1 VYCTIQNEYCYVCLI
16 ADDRSAKGH
25 DNFAGVWQNN
35 QTMLLETLKSEALRR
50 GLLKP
55 EEEIDIRRAFFLVR
69 DMPYTRAS
77 SRDSE
82 TIIHEWRGTCS
93 GKHYLLKKLFAELG
107 YKSRLIACTTVNH
120 IDPKSVSG
128 KLRKLLDQS
137 NGRFVD
143 VHNYLILELPDGEMI
158 VDATWPLATREMG
171 LVVNEDFVLGV
182 DHQIATNPI
191 KTWVVPE
198 EGDSQEFK
206 NMILKESFTPEELAH
221 RDEFIKTLGV
231 VTNSPWTK
239 ILIWLQ
245 KLVKGFSKS
254 KNE

>member
-1 VYCTIQNEYCYVCLI
+1 
-16 ADDRSAKGH
+16 
-25 DNFAGVWQNN
+25 VWQNIY
-35 QTMLLETLKSEALRR
+35 TMLLEALKSEALQR

-55 EEEIDIRRAFFLVR
+55 EEEIDLKRAFFLVR

-107 YKSRLIACTTVNH
+107 YKSRLIACTTVTH
-120 IDPKSVSG
+120 IDPKSVRG
-128 KLRKLLDQS
+128 KLRKLLEQS
-137 NGRFVD
+137 DGRFVD
-143 VHNYLILELPDGEMI
+143 VHNYLILELPKGEMI
-158 VDATWPLATREMG
+158 VDATWPLSTKGMG
-171 LVVNEDFVLGV
+171 TVVNEDFVLGEN
-182 DHQIATNPI
+182 HQIASKPI

-206 NMILKESFTPEELAH
+206 NKILKESFTPEELAH

-231 VTNSPWTK
+231 VTNSRWIK
-239 ILIWLQ
+239 FLLWLE
-245 KLVKGFSKS
+245 KLVKGSSGKD
-254 KNE
+254 

>member
-1 VYCTIQNEYCYVCLI
+1 
-16 ADDRSAKGH
+16 
-25 DNFAGVWQNN
+25 
-35 QTMLLETLKSEALRR
+35 MLLETLKSEAVQR
-50 GLLKP
+50 GYLKP
-55 EEEIDIRRAFFLVR
+55 EDEIDIKKAFFLVR

-128 KLRKLLDQS
+128 KLRKLLEQS

-158 VDATWPLATREMG
+158 VDATWPLATRGMG

-239 ILIWLQ
+239 ILVWLH
-245 KLVKGFSKS
+245 KLVKGFSRS
-254 KNE
+254 KKE